1 MDKKPKKAKEETL
14 VLRLMVN
21 DTFKNG
27 NDFMEENKPYIMMGV
42 LESFKRL
49 KDPENKEV
57 VLRIV
62 GNQRQDDFIFSRN
75 DADAVLKK
83 DLIPYFIEKEEYELC
98 KEVNDLYNE
107 LMFN

>member
-1 MDKKPKKAKEETL
+1 MSKKTKKAKEETL
-14 VLRLMVN
+14 VLKLMVN

-49 KDPENKEV
+49 KDTENKEV
-57 VLRIV
+57 ILRIV
-62 GNQRQDDFIFSRN
+62 GNQRQDDFVFSRN

-98 KEVNDLYNE
+98 KEANDLYNE